1 VESVESV
8 VVALAVEAKPMSGL
22 LGAAAVRLVGAEGVG
37 GGNGQESIA
46 VCLPKTFYPRI
57 AVTERQLEMF

>member
-1 VESVESV
+1 
-8 VVALAVEAKPMSGL
+8 VALAVEAKPMSGL

-57 AVTERQLEMF
+57 AVTERQ